1 MPRTKVVR
9 RKADRLK
16 ADAEEKL
23 RLAQIK
29 IDSVLETVDEL
40 EKRAKQ
46 EVDHKIKVILSRTD
60 KKILDMKLTD
70 FLAHPLD
77 HFEDYQLQAPTA
89 PPSRSL
95 SIGRLRKRTPRTQP
109 QRELAQSVDR
119 IRTRSY
125 AKKEISMTFQR
136 WPRPGERVL
145 STAGS
150 PLAVQAHSEL
160 HADVHI
166 PTKKGVIT
174 VKPHKIKNIQREV
187 LMEMDQNTLN
197 QVKTLNNN
205 LEMIVDMATKLGKL

>member
-1 MPRTKVVR
+1 MPRTKIVR

-16 ADAEEKL
+16 ADIDEKL

-29 IDSVLETVDEL
+29 IDSVLETVDEM

-70 FLAHPLD
+70 FLSHPLD
-77 HFEDYQLQAPTA
+77 HFEDYQFLAPMAPT
-89 PPSRSL
+89 SRSL
-95 SIGRLRKRTPRTQP
+95 SIGRLRLRTPRTQS
-109 QRELAQSVDR
+109 QRDQAQSVDR
-119 IRTRSY
+119 MKTRSRTM
-125 AKKEISMTFQR
+125 KDISMTFQR

-145 STAGS
+145 STSGS
-150 PLAVQAHSEL
+150 PLAVQAHAEL

-166 PTKKGVIT
+166 PTRKGVIT
-174 VKPHKIKNIQREV
+174 VKPHKIKNIEREV

-197 QVKTLNNN
+197 QVKTLNDN
-205 LEMIVDMATKLGKL
+205 LEMIVDMATKMGRL